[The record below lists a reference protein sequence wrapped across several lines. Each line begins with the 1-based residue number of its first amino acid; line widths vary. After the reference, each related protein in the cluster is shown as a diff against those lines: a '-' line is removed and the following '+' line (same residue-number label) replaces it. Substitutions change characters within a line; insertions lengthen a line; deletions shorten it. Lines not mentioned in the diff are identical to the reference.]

1 MAGLQKILL
10 VEDNPQIV
18 EIYTTV
24 LKADGY
30 TVFNAGDYEGALK
43 AAKQHQPDLIF
54 VDVMIPGKSG
64 LELLQELRTNPEYLC
79 QKKKIVLLT
88 NLSDND
94 DVRKALDT
102 DQADGY
108 VIKSDIKAQDLD
120 KIIKS
125 FAS

>member
-102 DQADGY
+102 D
-108 VIKSDIKAQDLD
+108 
-120 KIIKS
+120 
-125 FAS
+125 